1 MKDLW
6 QKIEELGRTA
16 RAEVPPA
23 VDLSRRVMAGLATAA
38 APDDERTMNW
48 IMALS
53 AAAAV
58 ALLAALYPLYSEYSD
73 PVTAMVANFSWSL
86 L

>member
-1 MKDLW
+1 MTDPM
-6 QKIEELGRTA
+6 QKIERLGKAA
-16 RAEVPPA
+16 RQEQAPA
-23 VDLSRRVMAGLATAA
+23 VDLSRRVMAGLAAGAA
-38 APDDERTMNW
+38 EDDKSMNW

-58 ALLAALYPLYSEYSD
+58 SLLLALYPLYGVWSD
-73 PVTAMVANFSWSL
+73 PVTTMVANLSWGL

>member
-1 MKDLW
+1 MMT
-6 QKIEELGRTA
+6 IERLGKAA
-16 RAEVPPA
+16 RGDRPPTVEV
-23 VDLSRRVMAGLATAA
+23 SGRVMAGLASGAVE
-38 APDDERTMNW
+38 DDKAMNW

-58 ALLAALYPLYSEYSD
+58 VLLIALFPLYREWSD
-73 PVTAMVANFSWSL
+73 PVTTVVANLSWSL